1 MSGSV
6 ASQLYGLA
14 FMALMIGIGMRRRI
28 RPRQVRPVGIVVSGV
43 AIVLLIG
50 FSLVGTGGRI
60 LSDPVALALV
70 PIFLAGGIALGWYL
84 VRSMTFWTDE
94 ATGALWMKG
103 GIVFT
108 AVLLATIIV
117 RLGVRGIA
125 YGSLFGPG
133 SFSGSGAGTGSF
145 QPQTNTSHGF
155 LYDLSAD
162 LLFLSLGMWGTRA
175 LLLYQQWRN
184 HEVARAA
191 AYPPPTVADDRG

>member
-1 MSGSV
+1 MSRSV

-14 FMALMIGIGMRRRI
+14 FMALVIGISVRRRI

-60 LSDPVALALV
+60 LSDPAALALV
-70 PIFLAGGIALGWYL
+70 PVFLAGGIALGWYL

-108 AVLLATIIV
+108 AVLLATIVV

-133 SFSGSGAGTGSF
+133 SFSGSGTGPGSF

-175 LLLYQQWRN
+175 LLLYQRWRN
-184 HEVARAA
+184 RELGRAG
-191 AYPPPTVADDRG
+191 AYQAPTVADDRG